1 MGILKIFAVVM
12 LLLALL
18 VQYATKLATLNAA
31 RYLERGRHAEDE
43 RLDVPALTLHPAPNL
58 DLLWGSLDGLPMSLR
73 RTIFAHRTATG
84 LAALAGLAV
93 FGLFAFG

>member
-1 MGILKIFAVVM
+1 MGTLKLFAVVI

-18 VQYATKLATLNAA
+18 IQYATKLATLSAA
-31 RYLERGRHAEDE
+31 RYLKRGRHADDE
-43 RLDVPALTLHPAPNL
+43 RLDVPAVTLHPAPNL
-58 DLLWGSLDGLPMSLR
+58 DLLWGPLDGLPLSLR